1 MPLVKSKYALPS
13 TSYKRS
19 LRALDVDRVDLA
31 NAAGNGGGALANAAG
46 NGGGAAAIPRFV
58 RGTYRHAPEWLG
70 ERGRAARV
78 SRRARV
84 PPPA

>member
-1 MPLVKSKYALPS
+1 MPLVKSRYALPS

-31 NAAGNGGGALANAAG
+31 NAAGNGGGA
-46 NGGGAAAIPRFV
+46 AAIPRFV
-58 RGTYRHAPEWLG
+58 RGTYRHAPEWLS